1 MTWLLKLGRH
11 SLVANIADI
20 VDKGIVLAGGGA
32 FLRPATARLR
42 TDLDQRRTSLARCW
56 SRIYQRLK
64 ERAHRGAALPHHPQ
78 SFPLLGYTNRTFL

>member
-1 MTWLLKLGRH
+1 MD
-11 SLVANIADI
+11 VIQ
-20 VDKGIVLAGGGA
+20 VVLMRIICAEHHRDGGGA

-64 ERAHRGAALPHHPQ
+64 ERAHRGAALPHH
-78 SFPLLGYTNRTFL
+78 RV